1 MEKESAREMVEVLE
15 KRVKA
20 LGEAESYVVI
30 AEGKDKVNFF
40 ANGNKDNICSL
51 LLSAVTKFV
60 NEVSERNI
68 IPGNKRT
75 ICNLLLKTLR
85 ATDNAQDLV
94 SLTYDEETETVTALF
109 ASGGAR
115 VINVHM
121 DSGTAM
127 IRDIMNHLGC

>member
-15 KRVKA
+15 KIVKA
-20 LGEAESYVVI
+20 LEEAEGYVVI

-40 ANGNKDNICSL
+40 VNGNKDDIGSL

-85 ATDNAQDLV
+85 ATDNARDIV
-94 SLTYDEETETVTALF
+94 SLTYDAETETVTALF
-109 ASGGAR
+109 ESGGTR
-115 VINVHM
+115 VINVNM

-127 IRDIMNHLGC
+127 IRDIMKNLGC